1 MEKEVKRSGEKT
13 LLLSSLAFFFFFFF
27 FTSSVNLIISFL
39 SYKWESSA
47 KPFQVKGAILT
58 LSCFVLNVSR
68 GCLFHITVNIN
79 PVLAIQNI

>member
-13 LLLSSLAFFFFFFF
+13 LLLSSLAFFFFF